1 MKTWLTLL
9 LTTLFDQQS
18 SLFIVSDLFEW
29 SDLWSRSLNLKQSF
43 RGWWSRSVNWSWS
56 LIFWKD
62 QWSLTALIAA
72 CIGRVL
78 HRQNSWKF
86 ALKYQRRCEGAVAWS
101 RLLKFPRE
109 KWARFWGVTMRL
121 GYFSNPSDKAPGDC
135 FHQFSS
141 SSSRPLDFNNPPLRK
156 NWVTSDEIS
165 ARFQFFGMP
174 LFLLCDQYCCKQ
186 VIHTTCTGRRF
197 RIELRKWN
205 LSELFC
211 MMFERWLSNFTKTS
225 QKLHS
230 E

>member
-1 MKTWLTLL
+1 
-9 LTTLFDQQS
+9 
-18 SLFIVSDLFEW
+18 
-29 SDLWSRSLNLKQSF
+29 
-43 RGWWSRSVNWSWS
+43 
-56 LIFWKD
+56 
-62 QWSLTALIAA
+62 
-72 CIGRVL
+72 
-78 HRQNSWKF
+78 
-86 ALKYQRRCEGAVAWS
+86 
-101 RLLKFPRE
+101 
-109 KWARFWGVTMRL
+109 MRL

-230 E
+230 EQLHFRSSILSSHPVVYPCQGQPQKPSSRSANCACTMHNGVSEVDSSRFFTRQPAPEVSVIEGLRSVVSQ